1 MATESG
7 RQICDSQDLLALSRE
22 HLVELVGQLRH
33 KLAEITEQ
41 VETQKIT
48 DSLTGLANRDYF
60 FASLTRLCN
69 RAKRF
74 GQTICMM
81 LIDVDDFHVVNE
93 QHGNLAGDLVL
104 TGIADVLRA
113 VLRDYDLLA
122 RFGDDEFAVAID
134 NGDPAIAKL
143 LCRRIRNAIAQN
155 PPCLGD
161 RSTAISV
168 TIGIVTARSE
178 LVAERPDAMVR
189 AAIEAID
196 SARQKGRNQTHW
208 MDLTEVQPPVPQ
220 ATE

>member
-1 MATESG
+1 MATEPG
-7 RQICDSQDLLALSRE
+7 RQIRDSEDLLALSQE
-22 HLVELVGQLRH
+22 QLVELVGQLRH
-33 KLAEITEQ
+33 KLGELSEQ

-81 LIDVDDFHVVNE
+81 LIDIDDFHVVNE

-104 TGIADVLRA
+104 TGIADLLRS

-122 RFGDDEFAVAID
+122 RFGEDEFAVAID
-134 NGDPAIAKL
+134 NGDPAIARQ
-143 LCRRIRNAIAQN
+143 LCQRIRNAITGN
-155 PPCLGD
+155 PSCLGN
-161 RSTAISV
+161 RSLSISI
-168 TIGIVTARSE
+168 TIGIVTAKSD
-178 LVAERPDAMVR
+178 LVADRPDAMVR
-189 AAIEAID
+189 AAIESID

-208 MDLTEVQPPVPQ
+208 MDLTEVQAPASP
-220 ATE
+220 ATN